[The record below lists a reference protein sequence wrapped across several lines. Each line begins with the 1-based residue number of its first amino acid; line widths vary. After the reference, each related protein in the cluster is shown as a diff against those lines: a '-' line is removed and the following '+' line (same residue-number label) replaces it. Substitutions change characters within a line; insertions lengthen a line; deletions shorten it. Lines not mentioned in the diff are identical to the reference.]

1 MHRRSSLNNCSVLI
15 LPCNSTFTKLNGFAS
30 LYGMEYHF
38 SIDNVRFEK
47 FRDQESGER
56 ARFTTASCHPS
67 RWERLNFI
75 TSSEHTGVTLS
86 KDFLDVLDSNGS
98 TKFSDGFKKNIFQS
112 ATIEECTHDLS
123 LYLSQLEKS
132 RL

>member
-1 MHRRSSLNNCSVLI
+1 
-15 LPCNSTFTKLNGFAS
+15 
-30 LYGMEYHF
+30 MEYHF

-56 ARFTTASCHPS
+56 TQLRPTSCQPS
-67 RWERLNFI
+67 HWERLNFI

-123 LYLSQLEKS
+123 LYLTQLEKKQMLAS
-132 RL
+132 H